1 MSSDYFSHLTEE
13 EKNIL
18 KHKGT
23 ESPFSGEYNDFYK
36 SGIFVCRA
44 CNSPLYQSKS
54 KFDSGCGWPSF
65 DDEIPGAI
73 ERFRDTSLG
82 RVRTEICCVNCGG
95 HLGHVFVGEKFTDKN
110 VRHCVNSLSIRFVDH
125 QKLQQIILGGENLW
139 FFQKKLKE
147 LEGVYLCKV
156 NKVKKTIFDNI
167 EFINKT
173 NINFLKFYFNSK
185 KTTLETILN
194 IFLKIYA
201 STNFLKKNTNRLLI
215 LCNDKKQK
223 LTIEKMILQKNKIL
237 KNPIFFNILLYEDNI

>member
-1 MSSDYFSHLTEE
+1 M
-13 EKNIL
+13 
-18 KHKGT
+18 
-23 ESPFSGEYNDFYK
+23 
-36 SGIFVCRA
+36 
-44 CNSPLYQSKS
+44 
-54 KFDSGCGWPSF
+54 
-65 DDEIPGAI
+65 
-73 ERFRDTSLG
+73 
-82 RVRTEICCVNCGG
+82 NCGG
-95 HLGHVFVGEKFTDKN
+95 HLGHVFEGEKFTDKN

-185 KTTLETILN
+185 TTTLETILN
-194 IFLKIYA
+194 FFWKIYA